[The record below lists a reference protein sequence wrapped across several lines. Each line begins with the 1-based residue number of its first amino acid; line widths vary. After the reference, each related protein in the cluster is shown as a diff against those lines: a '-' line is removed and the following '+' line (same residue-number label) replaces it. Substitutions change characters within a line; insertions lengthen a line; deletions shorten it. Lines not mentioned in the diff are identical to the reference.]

1 MDFYIP
7 EVGGDLVSTV
17 ALDCVLLW
25 RALGDLEAI
34 FWVDGVGAISRTGDF
49 AAVETVA
56 QDAASTLTGHLIADR
71 AAVASSRSHLG

>member
-1 MDFYIP
+1 MEFYIP
-7 EVGGDLVSTV
+7 EVGSDLVSTV

-25 RALGDLEAI
+25 CSLGDLEAI

-56 QDAASTLTGHLIADR
+56 
-71 AAVASSRSHLG
+71 